1 MPRKRL
7 GEVARTA
14 MAAEGC
20 DAEAELSVAIG
31 DDRWIQRLNRR
42 YLGRDAPTD
51 VLAFPQEENPQSE
64 EHLLG
69 DVAISEETAA
79 REAGERGHDQAKEL
93 ELLLVHGILHLTG
106 WRDETPS
113 QRRAMMRRAE
123 EVLSH
128 LHREMAKE

>member
-1 MPRKRL
+1 M
-7 GEVARTA
+7 V
-14 MAAEGC
+14 AEGC
-20 DAEAELSVAIG
+20 HAEAELSVAIG
-31 DDRWIQRLNRR
+31 DDEWIQKLNRR
-42 YLGRDAPTD
+42 YLGRDVPTD
-51 VLAFPQEENPQSE
+51 VLAFPQEENPPSE
-64 EHLLG
+64 AHLLG

-123 EVLSH
+123 EVLSQ
-128 LHREMAKE
+128 LERERAKE

>member
-31 DDRWIQRLNRR
+31 DDEWIQKLNRR
-42 YLGRDAPTD
+42 YLGRDVPTD
-51 VLAFPQEENPQSE
+51 VLAFPQEDGPQSE
-64 EHLLG
+64 VHLLG
-69 DVAISEETAA
+69 DVAISAETAERQA
-79 REAGERGHDQAKEL
+79 EERGHDQAKEM

-123 EVLSH
+123 GVLSQ
-128 LHREMAKE
+128 LEGERAKE

>member
-1 MPRKRL
+1 M
-7 GEVARTA
+7 V
-14 MAAEGC
+14 AEGC
-20 DAEAELSVAIG
+20 HAEAELSVAIG
-31 DDRWIQRLNRR
+31 DDRWIQKLNRR

-79 REAGERGHDQAKEL
+79 RQAGERGHDQAKEL